1 MNFFSYLRVEIRRIF
16 LSRNTRLV
24 MALTLLT
31 PLVGLGLYKPATQL
45 AVTRSGEW
53 IGNPT
58 LAGAIG
64 GVILFTLLTL
74 FELDKVHKSHVD
86 RLTDSMVSPV
96 TMYLTK
102 MISLLAVATVTGC
115 VASVLYLPYTVYKVG
130 YLFDW
135 STYWGCWLIVFL
147 PALWISCLMSAVFY
161 QMVRRM
167 DLSLVLVIA
176 VAIPCFTTAM
186 HYDFILRWINP
197 DMHFISDMF
206 GNSQALRMA
215 AWNRA
220 FWLTVLAGLYILSL
234 LCVRRYGKGV
244 RGSFAINSK
253 YFYKPFIGAVLVFF
267 AVHMYIIQ
275 PFVSRAVPGYDRTL
289 YYNTTMQYSSPIS
302 LAYTLLSAY
311 TLVEPDT
318 KNGTIN
324 ASSTWTF
331 VNRDIAPKMP
341 VREEDDP
348 FEMYMQINSGL
359 TIYSITANGVPLEF
373 IDPQEDFMG
382 VKFVI
387 FEMPYSLRQIDASN
401 LYGEGATREGIEL
414 VVEYG
419 GYPTIWRHDEMSGFF
434 GPVVSPQYLQFATYV
449 GRTNAERISEVLP
462 VFWPGWAIGGGAMS
476 AVFDIVLPAN
486 LTLINHYHGTVLK
499 PWVYSENEDGTRTW
513 RFTDVTST
521 FREVYAADY
530 LFERIEFSDG
540 RGIDFYYARKNQTAI
555 EKYNAFRT
563 VEDIYEYCLTTIS
576 QKAPEIDLV
585 FIQTQSP
592 GEIEFSEDTLAGQWG
607 SASGQGSMAYQIIQ
621 QWWTGMRFVPEKN
634 RSGEQVAEDIMGQ
647 MQGISPY
654 LREWNMSGIIEYIAY
669 RFAKENFG
677 EEVANAAYVDV
688 WKKHTSDYYKN
699 FYTRNPEYKGL
710 LSSRYNNMLA
720 QREREAL
727 DYYIMP
733 LKLYK
738 AEQIIG
744 EERMT
749 EIIKQ
754 LYAEAYGNR
763 ERPIQ
768 PVSSISVD
776 DFWAGQSIARPIGE
790 VDEYFT
796 RLYEMTFGQAE
807 KPRTQGDFND
817 SVPLPRV
824 VIEGNRLGQDDPV
837 AGMLELLHSTLL
849 GLYEGVQPTL
859 VFTEFL
865 NLCGLAAEDLELM
878 GEDLLF
884 Y

>member
-1 MNFFSYLRVEIRRIF
+1 MNFLSYLRVELRRIF

-24 MALTLLT
+24 MLLTLLT
-31 PLVGLGLYKPATQL
+31 PLIGFVFYEPATQL
-45 AVTRSGEW
+45 AVTRAGEF

-64 GVILFTLLTL
+64 GIILFTLLTL
-74 FELDKVHKSHVD
+74 FELDKVHKNHVD
-86 RLTDSMVSPV
+86 KLTDSIVSPV

-102 MISLLAVATVTGC
+102 MISLLTVATVTGC
-115 VASVLYLPYTVYKVG
+115 ASAVLYLPYTLYKVG

-135 STYWGCWLIVFL
+135 STYSGCWFIVFL
-147 PALWISCLMSAVFY
+147 PALWISCLLAAVFY
-161 QMVRRM
+161 QIVRRM

-176 VAIPCFTTAM
+176 VAIPCFTAGM

-206 GNSQALRMA
+206 GNAQALRMA

-220 FWLTVLAGLYILSL
+220 FWLAALAGLYIISL
-234 LCVRRYGKGV
+234 LCVRRYGKSAFD
-244 RGSFAINSK
+244 SFLNNSK
-253 YFYKPFIGAVLVFF
+253 RFYKPIIGVALV
-267 AVHMYIIQ
+267 ALAAQLYISQ
-275 PFVSRAVPGYDRTL
+275 PFVSRAAPGYDRTL

-302 LAYTLLSAY
+302 LAYTMLSAY
-311 TLVEPDT
+311 TLVEPDI

-341 VREEDDP
+341 VREADKP

-359 TIYSITANGVPLEF
+359 TVYSVTANGVPLDF
-373 IDPQEDFMG
+373 TDPQEDFMG
-382 VKFVI
+382 VKFVT
-387 FEMPYSLRQIDASN
+387 FDMPYSLQQIDASN

-434 GPVVSPQYLQFATYV
+434 GAVVSPQYLQFATYV
-449 GRTNAERISEVLP
+449 GRSNSERISEVLP

-486 LTLINHYHGTVLK
+486 LIPVNHYHGTVLK
-499 PWVYSENEDGTRTW
+499 PWVHSENEDGTQTW
-513 RFTDVTST
+513 RFTDVTAT

-530 LFERIEFSDG
+530 LFERIEFSNG
-540 RGIDFYYARKNQTAI
+540 RGIDFYYARKNREAI
-555 EKYNAFRT
+555 EKYNAFKT
-563 VEDIYEYCLTTIS
+563 VGDIYEYCLNGIS
-576 QKAPEIDLV
+576 EKAPELDLV

-621 QWWTGMRFVPEKN
+621 QWWTGIRFVPESN

-647 MQGISPY
+647 LQGLSPY
-654 LREWNMSGIIEYIAY
+654 LREWNMNGIIEYIAY
-669 RFAKENFG
+669 RFAKESFG
-677 EEVANAAYVDV
+677 EELANAAYVDV
-688 WKKHTSDYYKN
+688 WKQHTSDYYKN

-710 LSSRYNNMLA
+710 LSQRYFNTLA
-720 QREREAL
+720 QKEREAL

-738 AEQIIG
+738 AEQIVG
-744 EERMT
+744 EDRMT
-749 EIIKQ
+749 EIIRQMYKET
-754 LYAEAYGNR
+754 YDNR

-768 PVSSISVD
+768 PLSSITVD
-776 DFWAGQSIARPIGE
+776 EFWVGQSIPRPAGE

-796 RLYEMTFGQAE
+796 QLYEMTFGQAE
-807 KPRTQGDFND
+807 MPRTRGDFNN

-824 VIEGNRLGQDDPV
+824 VLEKNGLGRDDGV
-837 AGMLELLHSTLL
+837 AEMLELLHSTLL
-849 GLYEGVQPTL
+849 SLYDGVLPTL

-865 NLCGLAAEDLELM
+865 ELCGITADDLELTS
-878 GEDLLF
+878 EDLLL